1 MSCHVLSQSTTKA
14 ATPAV
19 SGDLLQRK
27 CACGGSSGGA
37 SKCDKCREEELQ
49 ARLSIGPGNDP
60 LEHEADR
67 AAAQV
72 MSSGHAKVA
81 AGATPPLLTRRSS
94 GPSARRGA
102 VPASVEHTLSSAGTS
117 LPDSAR
123 TFFEPR
129 FGHDFSTVQVHHDSA
144 AARSAQDVDAHAYT
158 VGQHV
163 VFAQGR
169 YAPDSHAGRELLAHE
184 LAHVVQ
190 QGAEG
195 PRGGRLQRRAIHS
208 GDILFEGTCEFL
220 ACNSRWA
227 CEDEENG
234 VTCPNG
240 TRNAHSETHK
250 KFRPLFTCDTKC
262 ENNHSCADNGN
273 WMAIPRERF
282 TRSKCGQDLV
292 ICANGH
298 STHGI
303 VRDRSVGEH
312 WEVSP
317 GIIDRLGVARG
328 TFTGSIYG
336 DESDAEFRRDSRC
349 RAQSSDTEGGDSESG
364 SGSESKGGTGKQE
377 AGEGEESGSGEGS
390 GSGSRRVFSLTFD
403 DGPHSAALGSGGN
416 RTENVLNTLR
426 DKGAKAGFFIQTH
439 ALSGEGRPLRG
450 DTPSG
455 RALIRRMRAE
465 GHAIGIHTGGT
476 RDHESHPSAQAAGRL
491 RGELEGARDFIRET
505 TASDDQAGLETTLV
519 RPPFGRSNEAVRQ
532 TYADLGLTNLLWDI
546 DGDPQGEMS
555 LDDLKAQVAAGIRR
569 VAGNSWRV
577 STPSA
582 PKIVVL
588 YHDIRRGT
596 STNIGAVM
604 DHITQVTRDVDGS
617 TAVFERP

>member
-1 MSCHVLSQSTTKA
+1 MNARTAALAPAAKA
-14 ATPAV
+14 QP
-19 SGDLLQRK
+19 SGSLLQRK
-27 CACGGSSGGA
+27 CACGSSSGGA
-37 SKCDKCREEELQ
+37 SQCDKCREEELQ

-72 MSSGHAKVA
+72 MSRGHAEVA
-81 AGATPPLLTRRSS
+81 AAATPPRLTRRRS
-94 GPSARRGA
+94 GSSARRGG
-102 VPASVEHTLSSAGTS
+102 VPASVERTLSSTGTP
-117 LPDSAR
+117 LPGSAR

-129 FGHDFSTVQVHHDSA
+129 FGHDFSTVQIHHDSA

-158 VGQHV
+158 VGRHV
-163 VFAQGR
+163 VFGQGR

-190 QGAEG
+190 QGADG

-220 ACNSRWA
+220 ACNSKWA
-227 CEDEENG
+227 CEDENG
-234 VTCPNG
+234 VTCPEG
-240 TRNAHSETHK
+240 TRNAHAETGK
-250 KFRPLFTCDTKC
+250 KYRPLFTCDTKC
-262 ENNHSCADNGN
+262 ENNHSCADDGN

-282 TRSKCGQDLV
+282 ARSKCGQDLV
-292 ICANGH
+292 ICANGR
-298 STHGI
+298 STHAS

-312 WEVSP
+312 WEVSL
-317 GIIDRLGVARG
+317 GIIDRLGVPRG

-336 DESDAEFRRDSRC
+336 DESDPEFLRDSRC
-349 RAQSSDTEGGDSESG
+349 RAESSDTEGGNSESG
-364 SGSESKGGTGKQE
+364 SGSESKGGTEKQE
-377 AGEGEESGSGEGS
+377 TGGDEESGSGEGGGS
-390 GSGSRRVFSLTFD
+390 SSGSRRVFSLTFD
-403 DGPHSAALGSGGN
+403 DGPHSAALGGGAN
-416 RTENVLNTLR
+416 RTENVLDTLLS
-426 DKGAKAGFFIQTH
+426 KSATAGFFVQTH
-439 ALSGEGRPLRG
+439 AESAEGAPIRG
-450 DTPSG
+450 NTRAG
-455 RALIRRMRAE
+455 RALIQRMHRE

-476 RDHESHPSAQAAGRL
+476 RDHESHTSAQAAGRL
-491 RGELEGARDFIRET
+491 RGELEGARTFIRET
-505 TASDDQAGLETTLV
+505 TATEDEAGLETTLV

-555 LDDLKAQVAAGIRR
+555 LDDLKAQVATGIRR
-569 VAGNSWRV
+569 IAGNGWRV

-596 STNIGAVM
+596 STHIGAVIE
-604 DHITQVTRDVDGS
+604 HIKQVTRDVDGS
-617 TAVFERP
+617 TAAFERP